1 MNVTK
6 IKMNIIKWMVEA
18 GFAENPFEA
27 YHIANGLRLIELHDN
42 TEAQQARVK
51 LYRDWRNSKV
61 YGTKT
66 APCYEKAIAGE
77 AAPTPLM
84 PEALHSYD

>member
-1 MNVTK
+1 
-6 IKMNIIKWMVEA
+6 MNIIEWMILEGYADNQFRA
-18 GFAENPFEA
+18 G
-27 YHIANGLRLIELHDN
+27 HISDGLHLIELHGDM
-42 TEAQQARVK
+42 EAQQARVK

-77 AAPTPLM
+77 AAPVPLI
-84 PEALHSYD
+84 PEALHSHE